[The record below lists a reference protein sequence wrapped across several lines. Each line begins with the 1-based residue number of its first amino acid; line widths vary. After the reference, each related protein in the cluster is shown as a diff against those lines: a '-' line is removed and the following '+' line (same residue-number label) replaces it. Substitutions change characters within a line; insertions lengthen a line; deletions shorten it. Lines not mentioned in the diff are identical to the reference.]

1 MEEIWKD
8 IVGYENMYQISNL
21 GQVKSLEHNV
31 QQKNRWGQTMTRIQK
46 SRLMKIHIN
55 KNGYFRV
62 VLHKNGIEKNY
73 SVHRLVYE
81 AFIGE
86 IPEGMQVNHINEIKT
101 DNRVVNL
108 NLMTSKE
115 NNNWGTANERR
126 SKKLKN
132 GVLSKAVLQLD
143 KDTNEVLAQFPSVME
158 VERQLGLGSGHIS
171 ACCRGER
178 ITAYNFKWSYL

>member
-1 MEEIWKD
+1 MKEIWKD
-8 IVGYENMYQISNL
+8 VKGWESIYQISNIGRFKTL
-21 GQVKSLEHNV
+21 NYRGTGKEKIISGWLNTDGYRKVTLSKKGRKRITKSLHC
-31 QQKNRWGQTMTRIQK
+31 
-46 SRLMKIHIN
+46 
-55 KNGYFRV
+55 
-62 VLHKNGIEKNY
+62 
-73 SVHRLVYE
+73 LVYE
-81 AFIGE
+81 TFVGE
-86 IPEGMQVNHINEIKT
+86 IPDGMQVNHINEIKT

-143 KDTNEVLAQFPSVME
+143 KDTNEVVAQFPSVME